1 MSLPPDVLTRGLVAM
16 GAVTLGTISVALI
29 YEWMQEHSR
38 VRSVRKQLRQIQEMA
53 GGAANPNVILRR
65 DAIPQ
70 GNPILAAAFR
80 IPAIASIEG
89 TLREA
94 GMTWSLGT
102 FLLISLGSSLASALF
117 MQIVTGLVGAS
128 LIAALAGSLL
138 PLVYIRR
145 QRRRRL
151 QAFEEALPD
160 ALDLLA
166 RAIRAGHPIGAGI
179 KIVADEAAE
188 PVAGEFQRTFDEQR
202 FGLPF
207 DDTMLALS
215 VRVPLI
221 DLRMLVTAVL
231 IQREVGGNLAEVLD
245 NLGDVI
251 RQRFV
256 VQRQLRVHTAQGRLS
271 GNVLGFLPI
280 AVGSIIFMVNPGY
293 VNVLFQHPL
302 GRLMLIIAVVLQAIG
317 FMWIRRIVNIEI

>member
-1 MSLPPDVLTRGLVAM
+1 MNLPPDVLARGLAAM
-16 GAVTLGTISVALI
+16 GVVTLGTISVALI
-29 YEWMQEHSR
+29 YEWVQEHGR
-38 VRSVRKQLRQIQEMA
+38 QRSVRKQLRQIQEM
-53 GGAANPNVILRR
+53 GGAGANPNAILRR

-70 GNPILAAAFR
+70 GNPILALAFR
-80 IPAIASIEG
+80 IPAIAAIEG

-94 GMTWSLGT
+94 GMSWSLGT
-102 FLLISLGSSLASALF
+102 FLLASLG
-117 MQIVTGLVGAS
+117 T
-128 LIAALAGSLL
+128 ALAGALFVQTVTGFAGATLMAAIGASFL
-138 PLVYIRR
+138 PLAYVRR

-179 KIVADEAAE
+179 KIVADEADE

-207 DDTMLALS
+207 EDTMLALS

-271 GNVLGFLPI
+271 GNVLGFLPLV
-280 AVGSIIFMVNPGY
+280 VGSIIFVVNPAY
-293 VNVLFQHPL
+293 VSLLFEHPL
-302 GRLMLIIAVVLQAIG
+302 GRLLLIIAVVLQAIG

>member
-1 MSLPPDVLTRGLVAM
+1 VSLPPEVLARGLAAM
-16 GAVTLGTISVALI
+16 GVVTLGTISVALI
-29 YEWMQEHSR
+29 YEWVQEQGR
-38 VRSVRKQLRQIQEMA
+38 QRSVRKQLQQIQAM
-53 GGAANPNVILRR
+53 GGAGSGQNPILRR
-65 DAIPQ
+65 DAVPV
-70 GNPILAAAFR
+70 GNPLLAAAFR

-94 GMTWSLGT
+94 GMSWSLGT
-102 FLLISLGSSLASALF
+102 FLLASVGCGLAGALF
-117 MQIVTGLVGAS
+117 MQIVTGFAGAA
-128 LIAALAGSLL
+128 LIGALAGSLL
-138 PLVYIRR
+138 PLVYV
-145 QRRRRL
+145 RRRRRLRL

-207 DDTMLALS
+207 DDTMLGLS

-280 AVGSIIFMVNPGY
+280 AVGSIIFVVNPQY
-293 VNVLFQHPL
+293 VGLLFQHPL
-302 GRLMLIIAVVLQAIG
+302 GRLLLIIAVVLQAIG

>member
-1 MSLPPDVLTRGLVAM
+1 MNLPPDVLARGLAAM
-16 GAVTLGTISVALI
+16 GVVTLGTISLALL
-29 YEWMQEHSR
+29 YEWVREQNRE
-38 VRSVRKQLRQIQEMA
+38 RSVRKQLRQIQAM
-53 GGAANPNVILRR
+53 GGVGSSQNPILRG
-65 DAIPQ
+65 DAVPV

-94 GMTWSLGT
+94 GMSWSLGT
-102 FLLISLGSSLASALF
+102 FLLASVGCALGSAMF
-117 MQIVTGLVGAS
+117 MQIVTGLPSAAAV
-128 LIAALAGSLL
+128 AALTGTLL

-145 QRRRRL
+145 QRRLRL

-207 DDTMLALS
+207 DDTMLGLS

-221 DLRMLVTAVL
+221 DLRMLVTAIL

-280 AVGSIIFMVNPGY
+280 AVGSIIFVVNPEY
-293 VNVLFQHPL
+293 VGLLFQHPL
-302 GRLMLIIAVVLQAIG
+302 GRFLLISAVVLQLIG
-317 FMWIRRIVNIEI
+317 FMWIRRIVNVEI